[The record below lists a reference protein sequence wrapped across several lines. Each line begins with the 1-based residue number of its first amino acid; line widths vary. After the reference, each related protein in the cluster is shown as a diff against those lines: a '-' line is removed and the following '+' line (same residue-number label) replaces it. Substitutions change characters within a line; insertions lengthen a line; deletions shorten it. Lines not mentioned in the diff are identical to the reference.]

1 MNEKKDL
8 IECCDLR
15 QISNGSILSMF
26 TNDKEVINAIRDFME
41 YQGSEH
47 PMH

>member
-8 IECCDLR
+8 IEYDIR
-15 QISNGSILSMF
+15 QISNGSILSMI
-26 TNDKEVINAIRDFME
+26 TNDKEVINAIRDFIE

-47 PMH
+47 LMH